1 MLLAATPLGDKP
13 IFYLDFKKIGR
24 GKFFLGAILPKIFIN
39 LPETYENIPC
49 NLVRENHVSSAVS
62 EILRYRQK
70 SFNILLFNYK
80 DNSLNTI

>member
-39 LPETYENIPC
+39 LPETYEN
-49 NLVRENHVSSAVS
+49 
-62 EILRYRQK
+62 
-70 SFNILLFNYK
+70 
-80 DNSLNTI
+80 